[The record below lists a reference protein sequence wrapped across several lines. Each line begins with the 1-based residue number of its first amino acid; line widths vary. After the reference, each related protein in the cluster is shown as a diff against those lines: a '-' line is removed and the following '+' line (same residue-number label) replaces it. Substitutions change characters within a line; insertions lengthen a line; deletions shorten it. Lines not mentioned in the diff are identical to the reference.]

1 VIPAQF
7 DYVRPTTVDEVVRA
21 LTDALAQDSE
31 VKVLAGGQSLM
42 PVLRLR
48 LAAPELIVDIGGI
61 PELRG
66 VREDGDEI
74 VIGAMT
80 THHDVVR
87 DDLVKEHLGLLSD
100 AAATVADPQVRHRGT
115 LGGALSHADPA
126 GDLGAVALALGASFV
141 IVGPSGSRTVPATE
155 FFVDLFTT
163 ALGEDEI
170 LTEIRF
176 PRYTGWHHHYE
187 KFNRTAQAWSM
198 VAVAAAVKLS
208 GDTIEDAR
216 IGLTNM
222 GSTPIRASAVEAALV
237 GRPATEETVRAAAEH
252 ACEGTS
258 APSDSDAAADYREH
272 LARVLTARAVL
283 VAGVGLSSSVAG

>member
-1 VIPAQF
+1 MIPAQF
-7 DYVRPTTVDEVVRA
+7 DYVRPTSVDEVVRA
-21 LTDALAQDSE
+21 LADAVAQDRE

-61 PELRG
+61 PAIRG
-66 VREDGDEI
+66 IRQDGDEI

-87 DDLVKEHLGLLSD
+87 DELVNEHVGLLAC

-141 IVGPSGSRTVPATE
+141 IAGPSGTRTVPAEE

-163 ALGEDEI
+163 ALGEDEV
-170 LTEIRF
+170 LVEVRF
-176 PRYTGWHHHYE
+176 PRYTGWRHHYE

-198 VAVAAAVKLS
+198 VAVAAAVKLN

-222 GSTPIRASAVEAALV
+222 GSTPIRAGAVEAALV
-237 GRPATEETVRAAAEH
+237 GQPATEETARAAAEH

-258 APSDSDAAADYREH
+258 APSDADAAADYREH

-283 VAGVGLSSSVAG
+283 VAGVGADRLINH